1 MSRKVTVE
9 VKYRL
14 NLVVNEGV
22 EVKEVMDEL
31 ESTFVDQADKADV
44 VGDEMIDYEVTD
56 SR

>member
-1 MSRKVTVE
+1 MRKVTVE

-31 ESTFVDQADKADV
+31 ESTFVDQTDKADV

>member
-31 ESTFVDQADKADV
+31 ESTFVDQTDKADV